1 MFAYLHAHQVEFW
14 FALGAVALIIE
25 ITILGA
31 GSFVLLFMGIGAL
44 ATGLLMAL
52 GLLPE
57 LWVAG
62 AGAFGGL
69 SCLFGVVLWRPL
81 RRFSEGGVPRAGQS
95 SDFLGIRFLLKEDLK
110 AGEAVSLRYSG
121 VTWSLVGSGLTGAEV
136 IPAGSEV
143 EVVGV
148 EPGTVSYTHLTLPT
162 IYSV

>member
-62 AGAFGGL
+62 LIPTWNCLRKRSSRLL
-69 SCLFGVVLWRPL
+69 SMSRN
-81 RRFSEGGVPRAGQS
+81 QS
-95 SDFLGIRFLLKEDLK
+95 DLLN
-110 AGEAVSLRYSG
+110 R
-121 VTWSLVGSGLTGAEV
+121 
-136 IPAGSEV
+136 
-143 EVVGV
+143 
-148 EPGTVSYTHLTLPT
+148 
-162 IYSV
+162 